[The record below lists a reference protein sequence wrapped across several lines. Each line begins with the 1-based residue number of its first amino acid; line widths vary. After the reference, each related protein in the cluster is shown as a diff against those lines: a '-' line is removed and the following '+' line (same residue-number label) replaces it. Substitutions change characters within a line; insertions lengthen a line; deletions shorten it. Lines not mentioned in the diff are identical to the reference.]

1 MASMPVHPSN
11 ESAPTSARQDD
22 VRRPSDDQVHRSHR
36 ERVRASMAWA
46 LDEYAPTLAKLA
58 K

>member
-1 MASMPVHPSN
+1 MASMPLHPTH
-11 ESAPTSARQDD
+11 EPAPSSTHQGD
-22 VRRPSDDQVHRSHR
+22 VRRPNDDQVHRSHR
-36 ERVRASMAWA
+36 ERVRASMVWA